1 MTKEEIL
8 NTPSGRIHGQVFEL
22 EVTDIEWDTDGET
35 IEDCLPTSLN
45 LDIDE
50 FDNDFDFDE
59 ELADWLSDKYGFCVE
74 GYSFKWDTVYT
85 D

>member
-22 EVTDIEWDTDGET
+22 EVTDIEWDTDGE
-35 IEDCLPTSLN
+35 DLPTKLSLN
-45 LDIDE
+45 IDE